1 MFSAVLNNGTTW
13 VAGGSNSIAYS
24 TTGKTWTTVTGG
36 PTNVN
41 SLAWTGTQ
49 WLACCD
55 GSNNLYVSSDAV
67 TWSLNT
73 NLSSYTLNKIAF
85 ANNTLFALSPG
96 IIFYTTN
103 LSLAAWSSHPVAGVG
118 NITGFVYT
126 GTHYRFSSNTT
137 LITTIDLVSWTTS
150 SLPSPSTNL
159 SINNSANGVATVK
172 PIIIACS
179 DSSYNTLG
187 YTYDGIQWY
196 GCGNRVLQ
204 NRANHAAWNGNI
216 WVAVGQSA
224 GTWFAISKDGIN
236 WQQQFDSL
244 FTEAYAVAW
253 NGSEWL
259 AAGVGAAFSLARS
272 TNGIHWS
279 GIAGSKTLFPS
290 KATDVVWNGRNWIA
304 SGGTT
309 VAFFYNTVT
318 TGVVGDLSSVLLPAT
333 SSATASS
340 GSNPEYAID
349 YSDSTAWTSQSS
361 VYSAA
366 GVYTGS
372 DPSGGEWIQINVGDS
387 TTIKQYYLRSNAAQW
402 SLYGSPNGTTTWS
415 LIDSRVDPSNVFFSA
430 TTNTNPYL
438 YYRFVIQKIVSGAST
453 NVQVNSVDFFVDRS
467 PPTSRFYKLNNTKRW
482 LSSVVNTGY
491 SSIMQ
496 YNATV
501 SNAIPT
507 TTTNTPISV
516 PTSYSYDG
524 QYNLMTDLSN
534 ASVYY
539 SSDNNVLIDVSL
551 STIAQKYASCFNGT
565 HFFVGGSGANIVYA
579 HPSDMTTWY
588 SVSNAD
594 TTFTGGSI
602 LALVSNPGLGFVCPP
617 NSLYLVP
624 GDKLS
629 VVAPKFYDEN
639 MEKRGAVFNF
649 SLL

>member
-13 VAGGSNSIAYS
+13 VAGGSTSIAYS

-55 GSNNLYVSSDAV
+55 GSNNLYVSSDAI
-67 TWSLNT
+67 TWTLNT

-96 IIFYTTN
+96 TIFYTTN
-103 LSLAAWSSHPVAGVG
+103 LSLASWSSHPVAGIG

-196 GCGNRVLQ
+196 GCGNTVLQ

-236 WQQQFDSL
+236 WQQQQSDNL

-253 NGSEWL
+253 NGSMWI
-259 AAGVGAAFSLARS
+259 AAGEGTAFSLARS
-272 TNGIHWS
+272 SDGVNWT

-290 KATDVVWNGRNWIA
+290 KAVDVKWNGRKWTACGPPN
-304 SGGTT
+304 T
-309 VAFFYNTVT
+309 VASSFDGITAWLI
-318 TGVVGDLSSVLLPAT
+318 TGVVGDIISVLLQAT

-340 GSNPEYAID
+340 GVNPEYAID

-361 VYSAA
+361 VYTA
-366 GVYTGS
+366 GLYTGS
-372 DPSGGEWIQINVGDS
+372 DPSGGEWIQVNIGTS
-387 TTIKQYYLRSNAAQW
+387 TTIKQYYLRSNSTQW

-415 LIDSRVDPSNVFFSA
+415 LIESRVDTSNVFFA
-430 TTNTNPYL
+430 TTTNTTPYA
-438 YYRFVIQKIVSGAST
+438 YYRFVFEKIVPITTS
-453 NVQVNSVDFFVDRS
+453 VHVNSIDFFVANQ
-467 PPTSRFYKLNNTKRW
+467 PLSRFYKLNNTKRW

-496 YNATV
+496 YNGV
-501 SNAIPT
+501 IPVT
-507 TTTNTPISV
+507 ASPISL

-524 QYNLMTDLSN
+524 QYHLMTDLSN

-539 SSDNNVLIDVSL
+539 SSENNVLIDVSL

-602 LALVSNPGLGFVCPP
+602 LALVSNPRLGFVCPP

-639 MEKRGAVFNF
+639 MEKRGAVF
-649 SLL
+649 LI